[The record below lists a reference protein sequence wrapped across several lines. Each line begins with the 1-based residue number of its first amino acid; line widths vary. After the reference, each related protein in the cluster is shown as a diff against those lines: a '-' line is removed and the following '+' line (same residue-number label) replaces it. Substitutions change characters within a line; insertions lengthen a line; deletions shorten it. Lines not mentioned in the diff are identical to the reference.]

1 MQKLSSVLKTG
12 LGQTGTGMNWAKGMA
27 LRCRAPAPQHLL
39 FERSNGENDASG
51 ETRTILIAQ
60 KYIIKST
67 ISYI

>member
-1 MQKLSSVLKTG
+1 LILLIKL
-12 LGQTGTGMNWAKGMA
+12 
-27 LRCRAPAPQHLL
+27 
-39 FERSNGENDASG
+39 GESGAGG